1 MDDIRNQRTRLQK
14 VSEKLYSNTTFD
26 GNIERSKIHEEERLA
41 PSSWIKK
48 PGEEIKEDVLV
59 KGRFSKIAKT
69 IFAFCIFVFLLSV
82 IFAFY
87 QFKFAKVE
95 LDKNKVDVYISA
107 ASFAEGGENFPIEIT
122 VSNKNNI
129 DIDQVDV
136 VVEYP
141 KGETLSL
148 AQDIQAERILLGSV
162 TSGGIKKTDAN
173 VILYGREG
181 NEREIKVRLEFTGGS
196 RNTLYKKE
204 SSIKVSLKSAP
215 VSISVE
221 TLKEAAS
228 NQEVEVI
235 VKMKA
240 LKGLD
245 LYNFLTFVEYPSGFQ
260 FLNSEPKT
268 TYSNNTWF
276 FDIMKAGEEKTIKIK
291 GLLRGEN
298 GDEKVFRATGG
309 APDKNNDR
317 NVGVVYGENKSST
330 LIQKPFISIAG
341 SFETGANSSGDFIL
355 KDGEGQNIT
364 LKYKNNLGNIINNVV
379 VTAKLS
385 GDLINRRTVIVP
397 QGYFDSSKNTIIW
410 DKSTI
415 KKLASLSPGDSGEL
429 KFSFDALPMA
439 INGVAN
445 RDSSIK
451 IDLAVKGKRSTD
463 KDVPEE
469 AVTFNPIIGKFL
481 TRGSVIAS
489 AEYYSGENPPRTE
502 KDTVYRLN
510 LAVQSK
516 ANKIKEGVLYFSL
529 PLGVNYIK
537 QVTSEDVSYE
547 EVDRTLVWNMKEIE
561 ANSNSSTMT
570 VEVSIK
576 PSINGEDSSPTLTNT
591 ISFEG
596 LDAHTNTGIKMEA
609 SSIRGREII
618 MR

>member
-1 MDDIRNQRTRLQK
+1 M
-14 VSEKLYSNTTFD
+14 
-26 GNIERSKIHEEERLA
+26 
-41 PSSWIKK
+41 
-48 PGEEIKEDVLV
+48 
-59 KGRFSKIAKT
+59 
-69 IFAFCIFVFLLSV
+69 
-82 IFAFY
+82 
-87 QFKFAKVE
+87 
-95 LDKNKVDVYISA
+95 
-107 ASFAEGGENFPIEIT
+107 
-122 VSNKNNI
+122 
-129 DIDQVDV
+129 
-136 VVEYP
+136 
-141 KGETLSL
+141 
-148 AQDIQAERILLGSV
+148 
-162 TSGGIKKTDAN
+162 
-173 VILYGREG
+173 
-181 NEREIKVRLEFTGGS
+181 
-196 RNTLYKKE
+196 
-204 SSIKVSLKSAP
+204 
-215 VSISVE
+215 
-221 TLKEAAS
+221 
-228 NQEVEVI
+228 
-235 VKMKA
+235 
-240 LKGLD
+240 
-245 LYNFLTFVEYPSGFQ
+245 
-260 FLNSEPKT
+260 
-268 TYSNNTWF
+268 
-276 FDIMKAGEEKTIKIK
+276 
-291 GLLRGEN
+291 
-298 GDEKVFRATGG
+298 
-309 APDKNNDR
+309 
-317 NVGVVYGENKSST
+317 
-330 LIQKPFISIAG
+330 
-341 SFETGANSSGDFIL
+341 
-355 KDGEGQNIT
+355 
-364 LKYKNNLGNIINNVV
+364 
-379 VTAKLS
+379 
-385 GDLINRRTVIVP
+385 
-397 QGYFDSSKNTIIW
+397 
-410 DKSTI
+410 
-415 KKLASLSPGDSGEL
+415 ASLSPGDSGEL